1 MISERNIRELWVRK
15 KGKQKSF
22 QSAPQYIF
30 IGNWID
36 HFEVKKKNLF

>member
-1 MISERNIRELWVRK
+1 LKIFLGNTREFLVRK

-30 IGNWID
+30 IGI
-36 HFEVKKKNLF
+36 